1 MAFVYRHI
9 RLDKNEP
16 FYIGISKDQYRP
28 YSTKNRSKYWARIVN
43 KSDYRVEILFDD
55 LTYEQA
61 KEKEI
66 EFISL
71 YGRKDLNNGCL
82 VNMTDGG
89 EGSLNVVVSEETRR
103 LISQNNK
110 GRKGFPHSEQSKM
123 KISIAK
129 TGVKQ
134 TKEAIENRLAAR
146 LKLKYKHSD
155 EVKKKI
161 SDTKQKNNNPL
172 NKIVLN
178 LSTGIF
184 YNSAQEASD
193 LISIPLI
200 TVYRLCKGQAKSMSN
215 NLKYV

>member
-28 YSTKNRSKYWARIVN
+28 YATKNRSKYWARIVN

-82 VNMTDGG
+82 VNMTDGEKVHLMLWLARKQ
-89 EGSLNVVVSEETRR
+89 EGLF
-103 LISQNNK
+103 L
-110 GRKGFPHSEQSKM
+110 
-123 KISIAK
+123 K
-129 TGVKQ
+129 TIKAE
-134 TKEAIENRLAAR
+134 KDFHIL
-146 LKLKYKHSD
+146 
-155 EVKKKI
+155 
-161 SDTKQKNNNPL
+161 
-172 NKIVLN
+172 
-178 LSTGIF
+178 
-184 YNSAQEASD
+184 
-193 LISIPLI
+193 
-200 TVYRLCKGQAKSMSN
+200 N
-215 NLKYV
+215 NLR